1 MHNNLDPLTAD
12 FWLPILVTILCGGI
26 IGVERQLRGK
36 PAGIRTSILICLGT
50 YIFVSLADSLNPA
63 YRDPSRIIGQI
74 VTGIGF
80 IGAGV
85 IMGKE
90 NLVKGVTSAAVIW
103 VLAGIGV
110 CIGSGRL
117 STALALT
124 LVAVGVLVGVELLE
138 STFNRLRRG
147 SHANQREACGCTN
160 SPDEAG

>member
-1 MHNNLDPLTAD
+1 MNNNLDPLSAD
-12 FWLPILVTILCGGI
+12 FWLPILITLICGGM

-50 YIFVSLADSLNPA
+50 YIFVSLSESLATQN
-63 YRDPSRIIGQI
+63 RDPSRIIGQI

-103 VLAGIGV
+103 VLAGLGV
-110 CIGSGRL
+110 CIGYGHL

-124 LVAVGVLVGVELLE
+124 LVTISVLLGVEFLE

-147 SHANQREACGCTN
+147 VHADQKESCQCDI
-160 SPDEAG
+160 SPETEE